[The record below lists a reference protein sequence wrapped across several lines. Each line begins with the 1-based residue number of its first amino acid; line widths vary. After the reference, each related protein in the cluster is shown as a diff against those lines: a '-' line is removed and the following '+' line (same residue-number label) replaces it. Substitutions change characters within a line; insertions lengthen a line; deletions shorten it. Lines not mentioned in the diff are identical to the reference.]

1 MTLPWFSKILP
12 ILQRKKIIRKGD
24 CILMDRGYCSYE
36 NYKIALQKFHVI
48 PLILTRS
55 KFNKEKLES
64 MLNYP
69 LHLFHAKSNLKK
81 VKKAYEKLINEF
93 LEKIDKRDKIKFHR
107 GFIEDFFKLL
117 KKGLGFKQINRYT
130 LN

>member
-1 MTLPWFSKILP
+1 MPVYFMIDRGSPNDTTMVSKILP

-24 CILMDRGYCSYE
+24 CILMDRGYYSYE

-55 KFNKEKLES
+55 KFNKEKLKS

-93 LEKIDKRDKIKFHR
+93 LEKIDKRGQCKIFC
-107 GFIEDFFKLL
+107 GI
-117 KKGLGFKQINRYT
+117 KQDLYNILPT
-130 LN
+130 

>member
-1 MTLPWFSKILP
+1 
-12 ILQRKKIIRKGD
+12 
-24 CILMDRGYCSYE
+24 MDRGYYSYE

-55 KFNKEKLES
+55 KFNKEKLKS

-81 VKKAYEKLINEF
+81 VKKSI
-93 LEKIDKRDKIKFHR
+93 
-107 GFIEDFFKLL
+107 
-117 KKGLGFKQINRYT
+117 
-130 LN
+130 

>member
-1 MTLPWFSKILP
+1 
-12 ILQRKKIIRKGD
+12 
-24 CILMDRGYCSYE
+24 MDRGYYSYE
-36 NYKIALQKFHVI
+36 NYKITLQKFHVI

-55 KFNKEKLES
+55 KFNKEKLKS

-81 VKKAYEKLINEF
+81 VKKVYEKLINEF

-117 KKGLGFKQINRYT
+117 KEGLGFKQLNRYT
-130 LN
+130 LNSMSKYTSIVVL

>member
-1 MTLPWFSKILP
+1 MIDRGSPNDTTMVSKILP
-12 ILQRKKIIRKGD
+12 ILQRKKIIHKGD
-24 CILMDRGYCSYE
+24 CILMDRGYYSYE

-81 VKKAYEKLINEF
+81 S
-93 LEKIDKRDKIKFHR
+93 
-107 GFIEDFFKLL
+107 
-117 KKGLGFKQINRYT
+117 
-130 LN
+130 